1 MNMHGNLMLSN
12 IRLPFLLGILM
23 QKTRARSSRISTA
36 KIKPTTVRI
45 EEGLKEQATEFLD
58 SVGLS
63 LNSYLNLAVRQLV
76 NQRKIP
82 FEIVG
87 RPEVPNEAT
96 RRAMV
101 IAEAHELGILPDD
114 SPSFDN
120 VDELMTFLDE
130 D

>member
-1 MNMHGNLMLSN
+1 M
-12 IRLPFLLGILM
+12 
-23 QKTRARSSRISTA
+23 STA
-36 KIKPTTVRI
+36 TIKPTTVRI

-58 SVGLS
+58 SVGLN
-63 LNSYLNLAVRQLV
+63 LNSYV

-101 IAEAHELGILPDD
+101 IAEARELGILPDD

-120 VDELMTFLDE
+120 VDELMSFLDE

>member
-1 MNMHGNLMLSN
+1 M
-12 IRLPFLLGILM
+12 
-23 QKTRARSSRISTA
+23 STA
-36 KIKPTTVRI
+36 TVKPTTVRL

-87 RPEVPNEAT
+87 GDAQRGDEACHGD
-96 RRAMV
+96 RR
-101 IAEAHELGILPDD
+101 G
-114 SPSFDN
+114 S
-120 VDELMTFLDE
+120 
-130 D
+130 

>member
-1 MNMHGNLMLSN
+1 M
-12 IRLPFLLGILM
+12 
-23 QKTRARSSRISTA
+23 STA
-36 KIKPTTVRI
+36 TVKPTTVRI

-87 RPEVPNEAT
+87 RAEVPNDISSSALLNDGLSS
-96 RRAMV
+96 V
-101 IAEAHELGILPDD
+101 KIPN
-114 SPSFDN
+114 S
-120 VDELMTFLDE
+120 
-130 D
+130 

>member
-1 MNMHGNLMLSN
+1 M
-12 IRLPFLLGILM
+12 
-23 QKTRARSSRISTA
+23 STA
-36 KIKPTTVRI
+36 TVKPTTVRI

-87 RPEVPNEAT
+87 RAEVPNEAT

-114 SPSFDN
+114 SPSFNDA
-120 VDELMTFLDE
+120 DELMSFLDE
-130 D
+130 DWRCLRLKSRLSLRRITNGRCASIRS

>member
-1 MNMHGNLMLSN
+1 M
-12 IRLPFLLGILM
+12 
-23 QKTRARSSRISTA
+23 STA
-36 KIKPTTVRI
+36 TVKPTTVRI

-87 RPEVPNEAT
+87 RAEVPNEVT

-101 IAEAHELGILPDD
+101 IAVAHELGILPDD
-114 SPSFDN
+114 SLSFN
-120 VDELMTFLDE
+120 NADERMSFLDE
-130 D
+130 EERCSILKSRLNLRWTTNERCACIRS

>member
-1 MNMHGNLMLSN
+1 M
-12 IRLPFLLGILM
+12 
-23 QKTRARSSRISTA
+23 STA
-36 KIKPTTVRI
+36 TVKPTTVRI

-76 NQRKIP
+76 NQRKI
-82 FEIVG
+82 VG
-87 RPEVPNEAT
+87 RAEVPSEAT

-114 SPSFDN
+114 SPSFNDA
-120 VDELMTFLDE
+120 DELMSFLDE
-130 D
+130 E

>member
-1 MNMHGNLMLSN
+1 M
-12 IRLPFLLGILM
+12 
-23 QKTRARSSRISTA
+23 STA
-36 KIKPTTVRI
+36 TVKPTTVRI
-45 EEGLKEQATEFLD
+45 EEGLKEQATEFL
-58 SVGLS
+58 
-63 LNSYLNLAVRQLV
+63 

-87 RPEVPNEAT
+87 RPEVPNEVT

-114 SPSFDN
+114 SSSFDN
-120 VDELMTFLDE
+120 VDDLMSFLDE

>member
-1 MNMHGNLMLSN
+1 M
-12 IRLPFLLGILM
+12 
-23 QKTRARSSRISTA
+23 STA
-36 KIKPTTVRI
+36 PIKPTTVRI
-45 EEGLKEQATEFLD
+45 GEGLKEQATEFLD

-101 IAEAHELGILPDD
+101 IAEAHELGILPDV
-114 SPSFDN
+114 SPSFDS
-120 VDELMTFLDE
+120 VDELMSFLDE

>member
-1 MNMHGNLMLSN
+1 M
-12 IRLPFLLGILM
+12 
-23 QKTRARSSRISTA
+23 STA
-36 KIKPTTVRI
+36 TVKPTTVRI
-45 EEGLKEQATEFLD
+45 EEGLKEQA
-58 SVGLS
+58 
-63 LNSYLNLAVRQLV
+63 NSYLNLAVRQLV

-114 SPSFDN
+114 SPSFN
-120 VDELMTFLDE
+120 NADELISFLDE

>member
-1 MNMHGNLMLSN
+1 M
-12 IRLPFLLGILM
+12 
-23 QKTRARSSRISTA
+23 
-36 KIKPTTVRI
+36 
-45 EEGLKEQATEFLD
+45 
-58 SVGLS
+58 
-63 LNSYLNLAVRQLV
+63 

-87 RPEVPNEAT
+87 RPEVPNEVT

-114 SPSFDN
+114 SSSFDN
-120 VDELMTFLDE
+120 VDDLMSFLDE

>member
-1 MNMHGNLMLSN
+1 MLFN
-12 IRLPFLLGILM
+12 ISLPSKLGILM
-23 QKTRARSSRISTA
+23 QKTRARRSQMSTA
-36 KIKPTTVRI
+36 TVKPTTVRI

-87 RPEVPNEAT
+87 RAEVPNEVT

-101 IAEAHELGILPDD
+101 IAEAHEHGILPDD
-114 SPSFDN
+114 SLSFN
-120 VDELMTFLDE
+120 NADELMSFLDE
-130 D
+130 E

>member
-1 MNMHGNLMLSN
+1 M
-12 IRLPFLLGILM
+12 
-23 QKTRARSSRISTA
+23 STA
-36 KIKPTTVRI
+36 TVKPTTVRI

-58 SVGLS
+58 TVGLRLS
-63 LNSYLNLAVRQLV
+63 SYLNLAVRQLV

-101 IAEAHELGILPDD
+101 IAHELGILPDD
-114 SPSFDN
+114 SPSFN
-120 VDELMTFLDE
+120 NADELISFLDE

>member
-1 MNMHGNLMLSN
+1 M
-12 IRLPFLLGILM
+12 
-23 QKTRARSSRISTA
+23 STA
-36 KIKPTTVRI
+36 TVKPTTVRI
-45 EEGLKEQATEFLD
+45 GEGLKEQATEFLD

-87 RPEVPNEAT
+87 REEVPTEVT

-101 IAEAHELGILPDD
+101 SAEAHELGILPDD
-114 SPSFDN
+114 SLSFN
-120 VDELMTFLDE
+120 NADELMSFLDE
-130 D
+130 E

>member
-1 MNMHGNLMLSN
+1 MNDDLMLSN
-12 IRLPFLLGILM
+12 IRLPSKLGILM
-23 QKTRARSSRISTA
+23 QKTRARRSRMSTA
-36 KIKPTTVRI
+36 TVKPTTVRI

-87 RPEVPNEAT
+87 RPEVPNEVT

-101 IAEAHELGILPDD
+101 VAEAHELGILPDD
-114 SPSFDN
+114 SSSFDN
-120 VDELMTFLDE
+120 VDDLMSFLDE

>member
-1 MNMHGNLMLSN
+1 MGYTDA
-12 IRLPFLLGILM
+12 
-23 QKTRARSSRISTA
+23 KDEAKRSRMSTA
-36 KIKPTTVRI
+36 TVKPTTVRI

-87 RPEVPNEAT
+87 RPEVPNEVT

-114 SPSFDN
+114 SSSFDN
-120 VDELMTFLDE
+120 VDDLMSFLDE

>member
-1 MNMHGNLMLSN
+1 M
-12 IRLPFLLGILM
+12 
-23 QKTRARSSRISTA
+23 STA
-36 KIKPTTVRI
+36 TIKPTTIRI
-45 EEGLKEQATEFLD
+45 EEGLKNQATEFLD

-87 RPEVPNEAT
+87 QPEVPNEAT

-101 IAEAHELGILPDD
+101 LAEARELGILPDD
-114 SPSFDN
+114 CPSFD
-120 VDELMTFLDE
+120 DADDLMAFLDE

>member
-1 MNMHGNLMLSN
+1 M
-12 IRLPFLLGILM
+12 
-23 QKTRARSSRISTA
+23 STA
-36 KIKPTTVRI
+36 TVKPTTVRI

-87 RPEVPNEAT
+87 RAEVPNEAT
-96 RRAMV
+96 RRAIV

-114 SPSFDN
+114 SPSFNDA
-120 VDELMTFLDE
+120 DELMSFLDE
-130 D
+130 E

>member
-1 MNMHGNLMLSN
+1 M
-12 IRLPFLLGILM
+12 
-23 QKTRARSSRISTA
+23 STA
-36 KIKPTTVRI
+36 TVKPTTVRI
-45 EEGLKEQATEFLD
+45 EEGLKEQATD

-87 RPEVPNEAT
+87 RAEVPNEVT

-114 SPSFDN
+114 SLSFN
-120 VDELMTFLDE
+120 NADELMSFLDE
-130 D
+130 E

>member
-1 MNMHGNLMLSN
+1 M
-12 IRLPFLLGILM
+12 
-23 QKTRARSSRISTA
+23 STA
-36 KIKPTTVRI
+36 TVKPTTVRI

-87 RPEVPNEAT
+87 RAVPNEVT

-114 SPSFDN
+114 SLSFN
-120 VDELMTFLDE
+120 NADELMSFLDE
-130 D
+130 E

>member
-1 MNMHGNLMLSN
+1 MLFN
-12 IRLPFLLGILM
+12 ITLPSKLGILM
-23 QKTRARSSRISTA
+23 QKTRRGGRVCLLQRLSLRRFAS
-36 KIKPTTVRI
+36 KK
-45 EEGLKEQATEFLD
+45 GLKEQATEFLD

-87 RPEVPNEAT
+87 RAEVPNEAT

-114 SPSFDN
+114 GPSFN
-120 VDELMTFLDE
+120 NADELISFLDE
-130 D
+130 G

>member
-1 MNMHGNLMLSN
+1 M
-12 IRLPFLLGILM
+12 
-23 QKTRARSSRISTA
+23 STA
-36 KIKPTTVRI
+36 TVKPTTVRI

-87 RPEVPNEAT
+87 RAEVPNEAPRLMSWGFCRT
-96 RRAMV
+96 
-101 IAEAHELGILPDD
+101 IARHSIT
-114 SPSFDN
+114 
-120 VDELMTFLDE
+120 LMSLCHSSMRNSDVR

>member
-1 MNMHGNLMLSN
+1 M
-12 IRLPFLLGILM
+12 
-23 QKTRARSSRISTA
+23 STA
-36 KIKPTTVRI
+36 TVKPTTVRI

-58 SVGLS
+58 TVGLS

-82 FEIVG
+82 FG

-114 SPSFDN
+114 SPSFN
-120 VDELMTFLDE
+120 NADELISFLDE

>member
-1 MNMHGNLMLSN
+1 M
-12 IRLPFLLGILM
+12 
-23 QKTRARSSRISTA
+23 STA
-36 KIKPTTVRI
+36 TVKPTTVRI

-58 SVGLS
+58 TVGLS
-63 LNSYLNLAVRQLV
+63 LNLAVRQLV

-87 RPEVPNEAT
+87 RAEVPNEAT

-114 SPSFDN
+114 SPSFN
-120 VDELMTFLDE
+120 NADELISFLDE

>member
-1 MNMHGNLMLSN
+1 M
-12 IRLPFLLGILM
+12 
-23 QKTRARSSRISTA
+23 
-36 KIKPTTVRI
+36 
-45 EEGLKEQATEFLD
+45 
-58 SVGLS
+58 
-63 LNSYLNLAVRQLV
+63 

-101 IAEAHELGILPDD
+101 IAEARELGILPDD

-120 VDELMTFLDE
+120 VDELMSFLDE

>member
-1 MNMHGNLMLSN
+1 M
-12 IRLPFLLGILM
+12 
-23 QKTRARSSRISTA
+23 STA
-36 KIKPTTVRI
+36 TVKPTTVRI

-87 RPEVPNEAT
+87 RAEVPNEAT
-96 RRAMV
+96 RRARKANLRRQPV
-101 IAEAHELGILPDD
+101 RQKCRQR
-114 SPSFDN
+114 
-120 VDELMTFLDE
+120 
-130 D
+130 

>member
-1 MNMHGNLMLSN
+1 M
-12 IRLPFLLGILM
+12 
-23 QKTRARSSRISTA
+23 STA
-36 KIKPTTVRI
+36 TVKPTTVRI

-76 NQRKIP
+76 KIP

-87 RPEVPNEAT
+87 RAEGPNEAT

-114 SPSFDN
+114 SPSFNDA
-120 VDELMTFLDE
+120 DELMSFLDE
-130 D
+130 E

>member
-1 MNMHGNLMLSN
+1 M
-12 IRLPFLLGILM
+12 
-23 QKTRARSSRISTA
+23 STA
-36 KIKPTTVRI
+36 TIKPTTVRI
-45 EEGLKEQATEFLD
+45 EEGLKEQAT
-58 SVGLS
+58 
-63 LNSYLNLAVRQLV
+63 YLNLAVRQLV

-101 IAEAHELGILPDD
+101 IAEAHELGILSDD

-120 VDELMTFLDE
+120 VDELMSFLDE